1 MSSNQCFQTK
11 ITCKQRVVPNDQLI
25 QWRKK
30 YEMCQISGNTNISYV
45 FFSNKHTCFCAK
57 QKLERR
63 NFGVINTKFR
73 NHICKSMYLIWK
85 YSVIWGLPCANIKNG
100 VKSPQ
105 YPHFIGCIQFKKYRE
120 KKITFQQHVSFFYIF
135 TISDGKPYMLRLL
148 YFTTILSKI
157 WSKIAE
163 SAFNLS
169 YWNHINDSYLFF
181 FNLCGAYDQPHQ
193 RPHLL

>member
-1 MSSNQCFQTK
+1 
-11 ITCKQRVVPNDQLI
+11 
-25 QWRKK
+25 
-30 YEMCQISGNTNISYV
+30 MCQISGNTNISYV

-105 YPHFIGCIQFKKYRE
+105 YPHFIGCIQFKKYLE